1 MARVKVYFEPD
12 KELLTVFWQEPRP
25 EQICTE
31 VDDGVIVIKD
41 ERSGEPIG
49 IELLSY
55 HPGDARLDAVSVE
68 VGGVRGPIVREEIP

>member
-1 MARVKVYFEPD
+1 MARVKVYFDPE
-12 KELLTVFWQEPRP
+12 KELLTVFWQEPRA

-49 IELLSY
+49 LELLSY
-55 HPGDARLDAVSVE
+55 HPGDARLDGVSVE
-68 VGGVRGPIVREEIP
+68 VGNIPGQPARS

>member
-1 MARVKVYFEPD
+1 MARVKVYFDPD
-12 KELLTVFWQEPRP
+12 KELLTVFWQEPRA

-49 IELLSY
+49 LELLSY

-68 VGGVRGPIVREEIP
+68 VGSITGQPMRS